1 MLGERCLRMAEVG
14 GSTPLISTTD
24 IETVDSLLR
33 VGSFFMPLLC
43 VFRN

>member
-1 MLGERCLRMAEVG
+1 MAEVG

-24 IETVDSLLR
+24 FETVDSLSR

>member
-1 MLGERCLRMAEVG
+1 MAEVG
-14 GSTPLISTTD
+14 GSTPLISTND
-24 IETVDSLLR
+24 IETADSLLR